1 MALLSS
7 DVNDLFLCSRI
18 NAFRLT
24 DLHNLVVLLPGE
36 VGGAVALLIDAD
48 VRRGADVKSL
58 LLILVSSCQL

>member
-24 DLHNLVVLLPGE
+24 DLHDLVVLLPGE
-36 VGGAVALLIDAD
+36 VGGAVALLTDLVFWFRAD
-48 VRRGADVKSL
+48 VESL
-58 LLILVSSCQL
+58 LFSLVPCRQL